1 MMLQRKI
8 AMPSQI
14 ANLVRATASA
24 SAAGATP
31 LRGHRERT
39 GNATPG
45 GGTARKSLS
54 PSLRPH
60 ACISGLP
67 EVCQ

>member
-1 MMLQRKI
+1 MLQGKI

-14 ANLVRATASA
+14 VNLVRPAAST

-31 LRGHRERT
+31 LRGQRERT

-45 GGTARKSLS
+45 GASARKSLS